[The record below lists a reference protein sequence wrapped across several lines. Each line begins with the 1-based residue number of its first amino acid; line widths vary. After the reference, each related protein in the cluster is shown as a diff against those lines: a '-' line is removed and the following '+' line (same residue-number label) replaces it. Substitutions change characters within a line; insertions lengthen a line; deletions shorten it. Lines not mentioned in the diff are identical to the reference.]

1 MENVSLLSVL
11 MAMSSDL
18 MELVYQNVVKTKN
31 IQSKMTDA
39 NASRTTL
46 WLVMLAFNVLQEPFT
61 TSEWWHAILY
71 VVLMPYSKMEDVSV
85 TQDTML
91 SVEDVKHAQKAQH
104 MMKKVKLVK
113 AYALLMKFLMDKN
126 VYVHQITIISTTD
139 VKNVLPKQLITDY
152 LEDVTA

>member
-1 MENVSLLSVL
+1 
-11 MAMSSDL
+11 
-18 MELVYQNVVKTKN
+18 
-31 IQSKMTDA
+31 
-39 NASRTTL
+39 
-46 WLVMLAFNVLQEPFT
+46 
-61 TSEWWHAILY
+61 
-71 VVLMPYSKMEDVSV
+71 MEDVSV